1 MQKYEPWTN
10 NCQCGLEST
19 VFFFFFGFKTFGE
32 RAQAERAG
40 KTVVKMEKNH
50 R

>member
-1 MQKYEPWTN
+1 MQNYEPTIAS
-10 NCQCGLEST
+10 GLWKYSLL
-19 VFFFFFGFKTFGE
+19 FFFGFKTFGE

-40 KTVVKMEKNH
+40 KTVAKMEKDH